1 MNKCRRFSRSTQL
14 GGIKQKLRN
23 VRSQDR
29 LNMQVGD
36 ADKEAHRLALEQARC
51 FIDLVLRRGLAQLF
65 AEIQCL
71 C

>member
-1 MNKCRRFSRSTQL
+1 MVFLQQRLGGTHPQLGIGSQWVNKCRRFSRSTQL

-36 ADKEAHRLALEQARC
+36 ADK
-51 FIDLVLRRGLAQLF
+51 
-65 AEIQCL
+65 
-71 C
+71 